1 MPSAGVRVPTLRL
14 KARSIEAVESL
25 RENTLNWLA
34 ERYGRDIDK
43 FDVVVGTQR
52 LENTRQAML
61 LSKLLLG
68 LLAGLIRAVGGIG
81 S

>member
-1 MPSAGVRVPTLRL
+1 MPSAGGRVPTLRL
-14 KARSIEAVESL
+14 KARSIEAVDSL

-43 FDVVVGTQR
+43 LEVVVGTQR

-68 LLAGLIRAVGGIG
+68 LVARTSRLSFSSSR
-81 S
+81 